1 MNNLGQN
8 KIDKEGMS
16 LLNLVLWPKL
26 KILTLSNNPIG
37 NEGCKHLHQ
46 SKLKLLEF
54 LALCRVY
61 AI

>member
-16 LLNLVLWPKL
+16 LFKLALWQKL

-37 NEGCKHLHQ
+37 NEGCKYLHQ
-46 SKLKLLEF
+46 SKLKSLEF
-54 LALCRVY
+54 LALCRVC